1 MKFYIPYIL
10 IVDRLRNSLSFLLAP
25 HNKPIKPT
33 LSTLRY
39 ATLRSRGSWATSGG
53 DHDKVGFNRR
63 PAGI

>member
-10 IVDRLRNSLSFLLAP
+10 IVDRLRNSLSLLLAP

-39 ATLRSRGSWATSGG
+39 ASFARLLGDLR
-53 DHDKVGFNRR
+53 RR
-63 PAGI
+63 S